1 MFDALRERL
10 ESVFA
15 KLKSR
20 GKLTESDV
28 DSALREVRRGLL
40 EADVDYKVVR
50 PLIEAIKNRVVGK
63 DVLDSITPGQ
73 QVTAIVYEEL
83 SALMGAEPSPLAI
96 SPMPPSVYLM
106 VGLQGGGKTTTT
118 VKIAKKLSSGHKP
131 LVVACDLKR
140 PAAVEQ
146 LRILA
151 EQSKIGFFGPA
162 AGESDV
168 LSVVRGAVK
177 FASERLFDVI
187 LLDTAG
193 RLHADEELMEE
204 LAAMKRQ
211 LPPTEILLVVD
222 AMTGQEAVKVAS
234 AFHEKLTLTG
244 VVLSKLD
251 GDARGGAALAIR
263 QVTGVPVKL
272 AGVGEGTDALEVFDS
287 RRMAQRIMG
296 MGDVMGLA
304 EKIREMADSGGAE
317 KIAESLKQKK
327 FTLEDLLLQFE
338 QIEKMGPLDKVLEMI
353 PGFSRMKGMGSDE
366 LDTKRMKQSK
376 AVIQS
381 MTREERRE
389 PSIIKGSRRRRIAQG
404 SGTSVQMVNQLLAQ
418 YEQMR
423 KLWKQFGKQGGKG
436 IHLPK
441 GLFGGGGF
449 RFK

>member
-50 PLIEAIKNRVVGK
+50 TLIEAIKNRVVGK

-73 QVTAIVYEEL
+73 QVIAIVYEEL

>member
-10 ESVFA
+10 EGVFA

-20 GKLTESDV
+20 GKLSESDV

-40 EADVDYKVVR
+40 EADVDYKVVKT
-50 PLIEAIKNRVVGK
+50 LVEAIKTRAVGK
-63 DVLDSITPGQ
+63 DVLESITPGQ

-83 SALMGAEPSPLAI
+83 SELMGTEPAPLVI
-96 SPMPPSVYLM
+96 SPRPPSVYLM

-131 LVVACDLKR
+131 LVVACDLRR

-168 LSVVRGAVK
+168 LSVVRGAVR
-177 FASERLFDVI
+177 FASERLHDVI

-211 LPPTEILLVVD
+211 LPPTEVLLVVD

-234 AFHEKLTLTG
+234 AFHEKLSLTG

-338 QIEKMGPLDKVLEMI
+338 QIEKMGPLDKVMEMI
-353 PGFSRMKGMGSDE
+353 PGFSRMKGMGSDD
-366 LDTKRMKQSK
+366 LDPKRMKQSK

-381 MTREERRE
+381 MTR
-389 PSIIKGSRRRRIAQG
+389 P
-404 SGTSVQMVNQLLAQ
+404 
-418 YEQMR
+418 
-423 KLWKQFGKQGGKG
+423 
-436 IHLPK
+436 
-441 GLFGGGGF
+441 
-449 RFK
+449 

>member
-20 GKLTESDV
+20 GKLSESDV

-40 EADVDYKVVR
+40 EADVDYKVVKT
-50 PLIEAIKNRVVGK
+50 LVEAIKTRAVGK
-63 DVLDSITPGQ
+63 DVLESITPGQ

-118 VKIAKKLSSGHKP
+118 VKIAKKLSSGHNP

>member
-10 ESVFA
+10 EGVLS

-20 GKLTESDV
+20 GRLTESDV

-40 EADVDYKVVR
+40 EADVDYKVVKT
-50 PLIEAIKNRVVGK
+50 LVEAIKTRAVGK
-63 DVLDSITPGQ
+63 DVLESITPGQ

-83 SALMGAEPSPLAI
+83 SELMGTEPAPLVI
-96 SPMPPSVYLM
+96 SPRPPSVYLM

-131 LVVACDLKR
+131 LVVACDLRR

-177 FASERLFDVI
+177 FASERLYDVI

-234 AFHEKLTLTG
+234 AFHEKLTITG

-353 PGFSRMKGMGSDE
+353 PGLSRMKGMGADE
-366 LDTKRMKQSK
+366 LDAKRLKQSK

-389 PSIIKGSRRRRIAQG
+389 PSIIKGSRRRRIALG

-436 IHLPK
+436 LRLPK

-449 RFK
+449 RFR

>member
-50 PLIEAIKNRVVGK
+50 TLIEAIKNRVVGK

-436 IHLPK
+436 IRLPK

>member
-10 ESVFA
+10 EGVFA

-20 GKLTESDV
+20 GKLSESDV

-40 EADVDYKVVR
+40 EADVDYKVVKT
-50 PLIEAIKNRVVGK
+50 LVEAIKTRAVGK
-63 DVLDSITPGQ
+63 DVLESITPGQ

-83 SALMGAEPSPLAI
+83 SELMGTEPAPLVI
-96 SPMPPSVYLM
+96 SPRPPSVYLM

-131 LVVACDLKR
+131 LVVACDLRR

-151 EQSKIGFFGPA
+151 EQSKIGFFSPA

-168 LSVVRGAVK
+168 LSVVRGAVR
-177 FASERLFDVI
+177 FASERLHDVI

-211 LPPTEILLVVD
+211 LPPTEVLLVVD

-234 AFHEKLTLTG
+234 AFHEKLSLTG

-251 GDARGGAALAIR
+251 GDARGGRSLAYGGH
-263 QVTGVPVKL
+263 GVPVNSPSGREQTPWKCSIQ
-272 AGVGEGTDALEVFDS
+272 ALGSEDQG
-287 RRMAQRIMG
+287 AWAT
-296 MGDVMGLA
+296 VMGLA

-338 QIEKMGPLDKVLEMI
+338 QIEKMGPLDKVMEMI
-353 PGFSRMKGMGSDE
+353 PGFSRMKGMGSDD
-366 LDTKRMKQSK
+366 LDPKRMKQSK

-381 MTREERRE
+381 MTREERRN
-389 PSIIKGSRRRRIAQG
+389 PAVIKGSRRRRIAQG

-423 KLWKQFGKQGGKG
+423 KLWKQFGKQGDKG
-436 IHLPK
+436 FRLPK

>member
-10 ESVFA
+10 EGVLS

-20 GKLTESDV
+20 GRLTESDV

-40 EADVDYKVVR
+40 EADVDYKVVKT
-50 PLIEAIKNRVVGK
+50 LVEAIKIRAVGK
-63 DVLDSITPGQ
+63 DVLESITPGQ
-73 QVTAIVYEEL
+73 QVAAIVYEEL
-83 SALMGAEPSPLAI
+83 SALMGTEPAPLAI
-96 SPMPPSVYLM
+96 SSMPPSVYLM

-118 VKIAKKLSSGHKP
+118 VKIAKKLSAGHKP
-131 LVVACDLKR
+131 LVVACDLRR

-177 FASERLFDVI
+177 FASERLYDVI

-234 AFHEKLTLTG
+234 AFHEKLTITG

-272 AGVGEGTDALEVFDS
+272 AGGGEGTDALEVFDS

-353 PGFSRMKGMGSDE
+353 PGLSRMKGMGADE
-366 LDTKRMKQSK
+366 LDAKRLKQSK

-389 PSIIKGSRRRRIAQG
+389 PSIIKGSRRRRIALG

-436 IHLPK
+436 LRLPK

-449 RFK
+449 RFR

>member
-20 GKLTESDV
+20 GKLSESDV

-40 EADVDYKVVR
+40 EADVDYKVVKT
-50 PLIEAIKNRVVGK
+50 LVEAIKTRAVGK
-63 DVLDSITPGQ
+63 DVLESITPGQ

-96 SPMPPSVYLM
+96 SPMPPSVYHM

-118 VKIAKKLSSGHKP
+118 VKIAKKLSSGHNP

-436 IHLPK
+436 IRLPK

>member
-1 MFDALRERL
+1 MFDVLRERL

-20 GKLTESDV
+20 GRLSESDV

-40 EADVDYKVVR
+40 EADVDYKVVKT
-50 PLIEAIKNRVVGK
+50 LVEAIKTRAVGK

-83 SALMGAEPSPLAI
+83 AALMGTEPAPLAI
-96 SPMPPSVYLM
+96 SPRPPSAYLM

-131 LVVACDLKR
+131 LVVACDLRR

-151 EQSKIGFFGPA
+151 EQSKIGFFGPE
-162 AGESDV
+162 AGETDV

-177 FASERLFDVI
+177 FASERLYDVI

-193 RLHADEELMEE
+193 RLHADAELMEE

-211 LPPTEILLVVD
+211 LPPTEVLLVVD

-272 AGVGEGTDALEVFDS
+272 AGVGEGTDALEVFDA

-338 QIEKMGPLDKVLEMI
+338 QIEKMGPLDKVMEMI
-353 PGFSRMKGMGSDE
+353 PGFSKMKGMGSDD
-366 LDTKRMKQSK
+366 LDPKRLKQSK

-381 MTREERRE
+381 MTREERRN
-389 PSIIKGSRRRRIAQG
+389 PAVIKGSRRRRIARG

-423 KLWKQFGKQGGKG
+423 KLWKQFGKQGNKG
-436 IHLPK
+436 FRLPK

>member
-50 PLIEAIKNRVVGK
+50 TLIEAIKNRVVGK

>member
-244 VVLSKLD
+244 VVL
-251 GDARGGAALAIR
+251 
-263 QVTGVPVKL
+263 
-272 AGVGEGTDALEVFDS
+272 
-287 RRMAQRIMG
+287 
-296 MGDVMGLA
+296 
-304 EKIREMADSGGAE
+304 
-317 KIAESLKQKK
+317 
-327 FTLEDLLLQFE
+327 
-338 QIEKMGPLDKVLEMI
+338 
-353 PGFSRMKGMGSDE
+353 
-366 LDTKRMKQSK
+366 
-376 AVIQS
+376 
-381 MTREERRE
+381 
-389 PSIIKGSRRRRIAQG
+389 
-404 SGTSVQMVNQLLAQ
+404 
-418 YEQMR
+418 
-423 KLWKQFGKQGGKG
+423 
-436 IHLPK
+436 
-441 GLFGGGGF
+441 
-449 RFK
+449 